1 MNRATNHR
9 QIHIRILTLYTD
21 KLFRGYGSDLRR
33 TITAQFKDIPVLHN
47 HKELGFDYKSPRV
60 RYLVIEHIPRLLS
73 FENGLDIVERIYKE
87 QPSLKL
93 GHTVYNVTGTEL
105 EDRIEAI
112 GILGE
117 KTLRYSSITPWLAL
131 NEENY
136 SAFFKMSSYEDRKDF
151 LSKILI
157 GNLLSLSKNL
167 NIKIQETIR
176 ITLYNFTEISLI
188 VGQLPMTGF
197 NVSFETN
204 YTLPLF
210 IGIGKLVSKGFGIMQ
225 ITV

>member
-87 QPSLKL
+87 QPRLKL

-105 EDRIEAI
+105 EDRIEAV

-117 KTLRYSSITPWLAL
+117 KSLRYSSITPWLAL

-136 SAFFKMSSYEDRKDF
+136 SAFLKMSSYQDRKDF

-167 NIKIQETIR
+167 NIEIHETIR

-188 VGQLPMTGF
+188 VGQLPMMGF

-210 IGIGKLVSKGFGIMQ
+210 VGIGKFVSKGFGIMQ
-225 ITV
+225 ITM

>member
-1 MNRATNHR
+1 MSRATNYR

-47 HKELGFDYKSPRV
+47 HKEFGFDYKSPKV

-87 QPSLKL
+87 QPSMKL
-93 GHTVYNVTGTEL
+93 GHTIYNVTGTEL

-117 KTLRYSSITPWLAL
+117 KILKYSSITPWLAL

-136 SAFFKMSSYEDRKDF
+136 SAFMKMSSYKDRKNF

-167 NIKIQETIR
+167 NIEIHETIR
-176 ITLYNFTEISLI
+176 IKLYNFTEISLI
-188 VGQLPMTGF
+188 VGQLPMIGF
-197 NVSFETN
+197 KVSFETN

-225 ITV
+225 IIL

>member
-1 MNRATNHR
+1 MNRAKNYR

-136 SAFFKMSSYEDRKDF
+136 STFLKMSSYQKRKDF

-157 GNLLSLSKNL
+157 GNLLSLSKYL
-167 NIKIQETIR
+167 NIEIHETIR
-176 ITLYNFTEISLI
+176 IKLYNFNEISLI
-188 VGQLPMTGF
+188 VGQLPMMGF

-225 ITV
+225 IIL